1 MSRLKYT
8 ECLPKFMRGLVN
20 IKRANQMQY
29 LWLYEHGC
37 KNHRHRYTRHYNC
50 FLKDFNIQE
59 RIGFL
64 DIETSNLKANF
75 GIVLCWCILDD
86 KDKLY
91 ADWITKKDLVSEH
104 EDKKVIQTCIDTMKK
119 FDRIV
124 AHYGCY
130 FDIPFLRTRALTHGL
145 DFPAYGD
152 IYYTDTWKM
161 ARKSLCL
168 HSNRQDCVAESLQG
182 KTIKT
187 RIDHPAWRKAAAGD
201 SEAVKKVLDHC
212 KKDVPDL
219 KKNFYSLLKY
229 NRLTKTS
236 I

>member
-1 MSRLKYT
+1 MQ
-8 ECLPKFMRGLVN
+8 GLVN
-20 IKRANQMQY
+20 IKRANQTQY

-37 KNHRHRYTRHYNC
+37 KNHRHRYTRHFNC
-50 FLKDFNIQE
+50 FLREFNIQE

-86 KDKLY
+86 KNKLH
-91 ADWITKKDLVSEH
+91 ADWLVKGDLPSGE
-104 EDKKVIQTCIDTMKK
+104 EDKRIIYSCIREMRE

-124 AHYGCY
+124 THYGTY
-130 FDIPFLRTRALTHGL
+130 FDIPFLRTRALIHKL

-152 IYYTDTWKM
+152 LYHTDVWKL
-161 ARKSLCL
+161 ARKSLCI
-168 HSNRQDCVAESLQG
+168 HSNRQDCVAEALQG

-201 SEAVKKVLDHC
+201 PDSIKKVVEHC
-212 KKDVPDL
+212 KHDVPDL

-229 NRLTKTS
+229 HKLTKSS

>member
-1 MSRLKYT
+1 MSQLRYT
-8 ECLPKFMRGLVN
+8 QSLPKSMEGLVN
-20 IKRANQMQY
+20 PKRANNQQY
-29 LWLYEHGC
+29 DWLYRHGC
-37 KNHRHRYTRHYNC
+37 LHRHRYSRHFNC
-50 FLKDFNIQE
+50 FLKEFNIQE

-64 DIETSNLKANF
+64 DIETSNLKADF

-86 KDKLY
+86 KNKLHS
-91 ADWITKKDLVSEH
+91 DCLEREDLIFDV
-104 EDKKVIQTCIDTMKK
+104 EDKRIIRSCIKTMNK

-124 AHYGCY
+124 THYGTY
-130 FDIPFLRTRALTHGL
+130 FDIPFLRTRALVHRL
-145 DFPAYGD
+145 DFPGYGEL
-152 IYYTDTWKM
+152 YHTDVWKM
-161 ARKSLCL
+161 ARKSLCI
-168 HSNRQDCVAESLQG
+168 HSNRQDSVAEALQG

-187 RIDHPAWRKAAAGD
+187 RINHPAWRKAAAGD
-201 SEAVKKVLDHC
+201 PDSVRKVLDHC